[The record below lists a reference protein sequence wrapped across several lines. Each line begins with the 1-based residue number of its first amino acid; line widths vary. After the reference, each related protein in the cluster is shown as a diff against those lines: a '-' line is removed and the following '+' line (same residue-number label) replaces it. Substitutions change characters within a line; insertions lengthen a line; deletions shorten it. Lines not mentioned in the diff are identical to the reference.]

1 MHISFRDIAI
11 SLTLTPLVL
20 FDFERVLFDEQDALE
35 DKYGTETYIVDVTCL
50 IHKTID
56 KGNFWIICKS
66 VNRYASIQKDWCTIS
81 KPQITVF
88 FIQEKN

>member
-20 FDFERVLFDEQDALE
+20 FDFSRVIFDNQDVLE
-35 DKYGTETYIVDVTCL
+35 GKYGTGTYIFDVTCL

-66 VNRYASIQKDWCTIS
+66 VKR
-81 KPQITVF
+81 
-88 FIQEKN
+88 